1 MLSINNLTQTLVIFT
16 ALLIN
21 FNFNQSVQK
30 QNANLWVAVP
40 KVNIAN
46 LADGNYQFCSQP
58 DPQDWRVGAGVCTN
72 FKKTVHKF
80 EGYYGY
86 PHSDNFICI
95 RGNMKGN
102 LITGEALA
110 ILWSGSQQNNL
121 PKSAFKWD
129 VEGRLILSQGN
140 LMSNANHHEDAVQRI
155 IYHQALLDLEG
166 FYQYNHPRMTPPSQL
181 CDWNLKQSIN

>member
-1 MLSINNLTQTLVIFT
+1 MMLSSNNLAQTLVMFA

-21 FNFNQSVQK
+21 FNFNQSFQK
-30 QNANLWVAVP
+30 QNTNLWVAVP

-58 DPQDWRVGAGVCTN
+58 DPQDWRVGEGVCAN
-72 FKKTVHKF
+72 FKKTANQF
-80 EGYYGY
+80 DGYYGY

-95 RGNMKGN
+95 RGDMKGN

-110 ILWSGSQQNNL
+110 IFWSGNQQNNL

-129 VEGRLILSQGN
+129 VEGRLTLSQGN
-140 LMSNANHHEDAVQRI
+140 LMSNVNHHEDAVQRI
-155 IYHQALLDLEG
+155 IYHQALLNLEG

-181 CDWNLKQSIN
+181 CEWN